1 MTFDE
6 LLAHHAAIT
15 AQAKHDRQALQ
26 IALLT
31 IDKLKTEIAYL
42 KRMRY
47 GRSSERLEHDAQM
60 LLMDEARAP
69 SSPVQPHD
77 DESLGNVVDLQRE
90 RRKRQAKDAASAA
103 AGELPARLPRRTV
116 VNPPQPCACGKC
128 DSHRR
133 EIGTDVSEQLD
144 YEPGSFHVLRHVRPK
159 LACGCGRITQA
170 AAPPRPITRGL
181 PGAGLLAHVAVSKF
195 ADHQPLYRQSQ
206 IHAREGVQ
214 LSRSTLCDWLAQAAR
229 LLTPLAEAVGR
240 YVLQATKIHGDDTPV
255 RVLGGKGAVART
267 GRLWVYVRDARPAGD
282 ASAPAVWLQY
292 SANRK
297 GEHPQRRAGAA
308 RGSDRSQ
315 ELSASWLRYRR
326 RERGGVLHADR
337 HGQAQCHRA
346 AGVPALRA
354 GAHRR
359 ASGQSG

>member
-15 AQAKHDRQALQ
+15 AQAEHDRQALH

-47 GRSSERLEHDAQM
+47 GRSSERLEHDTQM
-60 LLMDEARAP
+60 LLMNEAHAP
-69 SSPVQPHD
+69 SSEQPQA

-90 RRKRQAKDAASAA
+90 RRKRQPKDVASAT
-103 AGELPARLPRRTV
+103 AGELPAHLPRRTIV
-116 VNPPQPCACGKC
+116 HPPLPCACGNC

-133 EIGTDVSEQLD
+133 QIGTDVSEQLD

-159 LACGCGRITQA
+159 LACGCGRISQA
-170 AAPPRPITRGL
+170 AAPARPITRGL

-206 IHAREGVQ
+206 IHAREGVP
-214 LSRSTLCDWLAQAAR
+214 LSRSTLCDWLTQAAR

-240 YVLQATKIHGDDTPV
+240 YVLQAAKIHGDDTPV
-255 RVLGGKGAVART
+255 RVLGGKGATAKT
-267 GRLWVYVRDARPAGD
+267 GRLWVYVRDDRPAGD
-282 ASAPAVWLQY
+282 EAAPAVWLQY
-292 SANRK
+292 SANLLI
-297 GEHPQRRAGAA
+297 
-308 RGSDRSQ
+308 ST
-315 ELSASWLRYRR
+315 
-326 RERGGVLHADR
+326 
-337 HGQAQCHRA
+337 
-346 AGVPALRA
+346 
-354 GAHRR
+354 
-359 ASGQSG
+359 QS